1 MTAAPD
7 GPNTAR
13 RTAAC
18 PQRAVRMAGKLGMLA
33 PRSGKKRSAVS
44 RLGELSLLPAIV
56 CTIGGALLYKK
67 LCVPVPLEEAV
78 HVVKDAVESAS
89 DVVET
94 VIETS
99 VS

>member
-1 MTAAPD
+1 MKKFTNHLKTHQTAYAIV
-7 GPNTAR
+7 GT
-13 RTAAC
+13 
-18 PQRAVRMAGKLGMLA
+18 
-33 PRSGKKRSAVS
+33 
-44 RLGELSLLPAIV
+44 AIV